1 VRERIIE
8 ILVGIFVLFAAY
20 SLLILAYRVSN
31 FSTRIEPHA
40 YSVYADFDNIGD
52 LKVRSPVT
60 MAGVRI
66 GEVSEI
72 HLDPTTYQATVK
84 MVMTEKDL
92 KIPQDSSIKI
102 LTAGLLGAK
111 YLGVTPGFE
120 EDKPLQAE
128 GHFKMAHSALILED
142 LIGQFLF
149 SMTNKDESSK
159 KESVLAQGNKGK

>member
-1 VRERIIE
+1 MRERIIE
-8 ILVGIFVLFAAY
+8 ILVGIFVVFAAY
-20 SLLILAYRVSN
+20 SLLILAYRVSS

-66 GEVSEI
+66 GEVTEI
-72 HLDPTTYQATVK
+72 HLDPVSYQATVK

-92 KIPQDSSIKI
+92 KIPEDSSIKI

-111 YLGVTPGFE
+111 YLGVTAGFE
-120 EDKPLQAE
+120 EKSMQAG
-128 GHFKMAHSALILED
+128 GHFKVAHSALVLED
-142 LIGQFLF
+142 LIGQLLF

-159 KESVLAQGNKGK
+159 KETVSIEDNKGK